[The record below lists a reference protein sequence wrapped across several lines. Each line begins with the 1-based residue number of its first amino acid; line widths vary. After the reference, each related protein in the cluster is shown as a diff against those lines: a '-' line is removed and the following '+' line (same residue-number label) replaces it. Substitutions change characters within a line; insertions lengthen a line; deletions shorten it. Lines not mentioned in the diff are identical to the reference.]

1 MGLFR
6 HLKFEVSALPR
17 ENKLKCE
24 RVRSQLSYSAVDDKS
39 YPSLNLTVRFSG
51 KWISKIPP
59 SAIFTQLEL
68 RASLSE
74 YFFRGYTFVVRPYV
88 WCCELATWC
97 LTGMMTMIP
106 TRRWSNRGWTLL
118 RSYLGWCSPYVGSNW
133 MPYLGD
139 LPPMPFKGIIITSSC
154 DIVAS

>member
-1 MGLFR
+1 MFC

-39 YPSLNLTVRFSG
+39 YPSLNITVRFSD

-59 SAIFTQLEL
+59 SAIFMQLEL
-68 RASLSE
+68 PASVSE
-74 YFFRGYTFVVRPYV
+74 YFFQSYTIVVRTYV
-88 WCCELATWC
+88 WGCELAAWC
-97 LTGMMTMIP
+97 LIGMRTMIP

-118 RSYLGWCSPYVGSNW
+118 RSCLGRCSPYVGSNW
-133 MPYLGD
+133 MPYLDD
-139 LPPMPFKGIIITSSC
+139 LLLAPFKGIIITSSC